1 MKNIFTLYCKSYR
14 VDLRRVMR
22 LAQSVAEFNNDKIPF
37 YISVPKSDLSLF
49 RQHLD
54 GLAVEIIED
63 EAILAR
69 TPYNGQNLCVDLPG
83 HISQQVIK
91 SEFWRLELAESY
103 LCLDSDAKF
112 IRPFEQSEFIW
123 QSGIPY
129 TVMDEA
135 HDYLENSL
143 AKKKENILD
152 AFRLEALKVQ
162 SLIGRQGRIY
172 SFGPFPLPWHR
183 RVWESLEHEFLRPQK
198 LNLIDAIKLAPLE
211 SRWYAEALLSY
222 QAIPLMPCQPLF
234 KVYHHAWEY
243 DRDQR
248 LKIDEKKLAQIYS
261 GVIYQS
267 AWERSMDWPSEG
279 GHFFSRL
286 GRSIRRKMGR
296 I

>member
-22 LAQSVAEFNNDKIPF
+22 LAQSVAEFNKEKIPF
-37 YISVPKSDLSLF
+37 YISVPKSDLGLF
-49 RQHLD
+49 RLHLD

-69 TPYNGQNLCVDLPG
+69 TPYNGQALCANLPG

-135 HDYLENSL
+135 HDYLESSL
-143 AKKKENILD
+143 AKRKANTLD

-162 SLIGRQGRIY
+162 DLIGRQGRIY
-172 SFGPFPLPWHR
+172 SFGPFPL
-183 RVWESLEHEFLRPQK
+183 
-198 LNLIDAIKLAPLE
+198 
-211 SRWYAEALLSY
+211 
-222 QAIPLMPCQPLF
+222 
-234 KVYHHAWEY
+234 
-243 DRDQR
+243 
-248 LKIDEKKLAQIYS
+248 
-261 GVIYQS
+261 
-267 AWERSMDWPSEG
+267 
-279 GHFFSRL
+279 
-286 GRSIRRKMGR
+286 
-296 I
+296 